1 MCLKMTDRAAEVSP
15 QVYARVGGWLY
26 LLIFILAGVSMG
38 LQSHLV
44 AAGDAAA
51 TSNHILVSQSQWRLS
66 VAAELAM
73 FSCDIPLALIFYV
86 LLRPV
91 NANLALLA
99 AFFRFAEAVMGG
111 VFVIW
116 HVMPIVLL
124 SGAGYLKSV
133 EPQQLQAFVLVSLKA
148 YDYGFGIALIPFG
161 LSCAFLGY
169 LIFQSTYLPKTL
181 GVLMALAGACYVI
194 NSFALI
200 VAPGLANATFIA
212 IIVTGFP
219 AELGLTLWLIVFGVN
234 VPKWHSVVLSSRS

>member
-1 MCLKMTDRAAEVSP
+1 
-15 QVYARVGGWLY
+15 
-26 LLIFILAGVSMG
+26 MG

-133 EPQQLQAFVLVSLKA
+133 EPQQLQAFVLVSLKV

-234 VPKWHSVVLSSRS
+234 VPKWNSFMLSSQS

>member
-1 MCLKMTDRAAEVSP
+1 MTDRAAEVSP

-26 LLIFILAGVSMG
+26 LLIFILAGLSMW

-51 TSNHILVSQSQWRLS
+51 TSNHILASQQQWRLS

-73 FSCDIPLALIFYV
+73 FSIDIPLALIFYV

-91 NANLALLA
+91 SANLSLLA

-116 HVMPIVLL
+116 HVMPLVLL
-124 SGAGYLKSV
+124 SGAGYLKAL
-133 EPQQLQAFVLVSLKA
+133 EPQQIQALVLASLKV

-161 LSCAFLGY
+161 LSCALLGY
-169 LIFQSTYLPKTL
+169 LIFRSTYLPQTL
-181 GVLMALAGACYVI
+181 GVLMALAGVCYVI
-194 NSFALI
+194 NTFALI
-200 VAPGLANATFIA
+200 LAPGLANATFIA

-234 VPKWHSVVLSSRS
+234 VPKWNAFILSSR

>member
-1 MCLKMTDRAAEVSP
+1 MTDRAAAVSP

-38 LQSHLV
+38 LQSQLV

-51 TSNHILVSQSQWRLS
+51 TTNHILASQSQWRLS

-73 FSCDIPLALIFYV
+73 FSCDIPIALIFYI

-99 AFFRFAEAVMGG
+99 AFFRFAEAVMGS

-116 HVMPIVLL
+116 HVMPLVLL
-124 SGAGYLKSV
+124 SGAGYLKSL
-133 EPQQLQAFVLVSLKA
+133 EPQQLQTFVLESLKV

-161 LSCAFLGY
+161 LSCALLGY

-181 GVLMALAGACYVI
+181 GVLMAIAGVCYLI
-194 NSFALI
+194 NSFVLI
-200 VAPGLANATFIA
+200 VAPSLANATFIA
-212 IIVTGFP
+212 ILVTGFP
-219 AELGLTLWLIVFGVN
+219 AELGLCLWLIVFGVN
-234 VPKWHSVVLSSRS
+234 VPKWNNVMLSSRS

>member
-1 MCLKMTDRAAEVSP
+1 MTDRAAEVSP

-26 LLIFILAGVSMG
+26 LLIFILAGLSMW
-38 LQSHLV
+38 LQSALV
-44 AAGDAAA
+44 VSGDAAA
-51 TSNHILVSQSQWRLS
+51 TSNHILASQPQWRLS

-73 FSCDIPLALIFYV
+73 FSIDIPLALIFYV

-91 NANLALLA
+91 SANLSLLA

-116 HVMPIVLL
+116 HVMPLVLL
-124 SGAGYLKSV
+124 SGAGYIKSL
-133 EPQQLQAFVLVSLKA
+133 ELQQLQTFVLISLKV

-161 LSCAFLGY
+161 LSCALLGY
-169 LIFQSTYLPKTL
+169 LIFRSTYLPKTL
-181 GVLMALAGACYVI
+181 GVLMALAGVCYVI
-194 NSFALI
+194 NTFALI
-200 VAPGLANATFIA
+200 LAPGLANATFIA

-234 VPKWHSVVLSSRS
+234 VPKWNAFILSSR